1 MAHCSICGQKIPE
14 GSRTCSVC
22 GSSADEFLPM
32 VTAPIKPAPAVSVP
46 KKLPPGGSYC
56 PNCAKVYGP
65 EYADLFCVCG
75 TELLKESRLN
85 RPPAQVPV
93 AQVLD
98 EVPPMAPILDEMP
111 LLAPVLDDVPIAP
124 ILDELPPLVPVLDDV
139 PMAPILDEAPPMA
152 ILEEEVPVALVAP
165 LAAGDAN
172 APAVK
177 ARSVKPSPGTPCLVL
192 YGPDKT
198 PLQYFA
204 LTKDAMLIGRLD
216 AVAGNFPDIDLDEW
230 FDRPTI
236 RRISRQHALILRTRA
251 TGTFVLRPLV
261 GNTGTQLETQMV
273 SPQQDY
279 PLRPGHRIILG
290 GVIRLKFE
298 IA

>member
-1 MAHCSICGQKIPE
+1 MAHCSICGEKIPE

-22 GSSADEFLPM
+22 GSSADEFPPM
-32 VTAPIKPAPAVSVP
+32 VTAPIQPAPAVSVP
-46 KKLPPGGSYC
+46 KKLPPGARYC

-65 EYADLFCVCG
+65 KYADFFCVCG
-75 TELLKESRLN
+75 TELLKESRVS
-85 RPPAQVPV
+85 RPPARVF
-93 AQVLD
+93 D
-98 EVPPMAPILDEMP
+98 EVPPMAPILEEMP
-111 LLAPVLDDVPIAP
+111 LLA
-124 ILDELPPLVPVLDDV
+124 PVLDDV
-139 PMAPILDEAPPMA
+139 PMAPILDEPPPMA
-152 ILEEEVPVALVAP
+152 ILEEELPLALVAP
-165 LAAGDAN
+165 LAAEDAN

-177 ARSVKPSPGTPCLVL
+177 ARGVKPSPGTPCLVL

-251 TGTFVLRPLV
+251 TSTFVLRPLV
-261 GNTGTQLETQMV
+261 GNTGTQLETQMA